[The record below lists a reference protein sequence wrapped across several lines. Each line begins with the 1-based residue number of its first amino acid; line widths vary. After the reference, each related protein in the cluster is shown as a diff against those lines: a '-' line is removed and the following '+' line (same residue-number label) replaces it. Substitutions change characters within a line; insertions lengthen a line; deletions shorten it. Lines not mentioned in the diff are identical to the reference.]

1 MKGEF
6 YMDICKK
13 CDNFYTCDN
22 MGFWETCPDKRRAED
37 IEDALINDLYMSA
50 NNYQSLQ
57 DELQTIINRIC
68 VEN

>member
-1 MKGEF
+1 
-6 YMDICKK
+6 
-13 CDNFYTCDN
+13 